1 MAGFAKFLPRPP
13 NNPLTATIATSAPNT
28 ACHSG
33 MDTGRLYASNT
44 PLTAAERSEMVLGL
58 PQSFS
63 KPHSKN
69 MQAAAHTAVT
79 NSARHPKLITPATSA
94 GASAMSTSRMML
106 CVVIFP

>member
-1 MAGFAKFLPRPP
+1 MADLHTFWNELDALP
-13 NNPLTATIATSAPNT
+13 TEE
-28 ACHSG
+28 
-33 MDTGRLYASNT
+33 T
-44 PLTAAERSEMVLGL
+44 PLTAAERSKMVLGL

-69 MQAAAHTAVT
+69 MQAAAQTAVT

-94 GASAMSTSRMML
+94 GASAMSTSRIML